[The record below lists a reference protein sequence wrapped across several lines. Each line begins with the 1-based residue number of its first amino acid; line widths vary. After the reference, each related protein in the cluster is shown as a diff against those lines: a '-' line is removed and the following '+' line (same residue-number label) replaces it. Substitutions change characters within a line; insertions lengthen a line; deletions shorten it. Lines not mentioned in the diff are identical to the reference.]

1 MTVNDSIEALGL
13 SAAQIRSAG
22 AQWTAREIAQQPKLW
37 PQIAHQIGADGGLR
51 SYLAPLLGNPAL
63 RIVLTGAG
71 TSAYIGKCLAPALSQ
86 AGCQAEAIPTTDIVA
101 SPRSTLM
108 PKAPTLMVHFARSGN
123 SPESVAALEL
133 AEQQVEQCHHLIVTC
148 NADGELSRRARGLR
162 HAYAV
167 VLPEACNDQ
176 SFAMTSSFTGMLLAA
191 ALALGALR
199 ADPGR
204 IETLAA
210 LGTEIVTTHVPL
222 AASLVA
228 AQFDRVVFVGSNAL
242 KGLALESA
250 LKMLELTDGRVV
262 SIGESPLGFRHGPK
276 TIVNGSTLV
285 VAFLSNDAYT
295 RQYDFD
301 LLRELRSDAVAGRVV
316 ALTARADEQ
325 ADPDTVALRA
335 AAASGSL
342 TDLELC
348 LPYVA
353 FAQTLALLRS
363 ISLGLSPDSPNA
375 AGTVNRV
382 VQGVSI
388 HPFPTSS

>member
-1 MTVNDSIEALGL
+1 VNDIIDVLGL
-13 SAAQIRSAG
+13 SAAQTRSAG

-37 PQIAHQIGADGGLR
+37 PLIARQVGTDAGLR
-51 SYLAPLLGNPAL
+51 AWLAPLLANPAL
-63 RIVLTGAG
+63 RMVLTGAG
-71 TSAYIGKCLAPALSQ
+71 TSAYIGKCLAPALSKS
-86 AGCQAEAIPTTDIVA
+86 GRQAEAIPTTDIVA
-101 SPRSTLM
+101 SPRGTLGE
-108 PKAPTLMVHFARSGN
+108 KAPTLMVHFARSGD

-133 AEQQVEQCHHLIVTC
+133 AEQQIDECHHLIVTC
-148 NADGELSRRARGLR
+148 NTHGELNRRVRGLR
-162 HAYAV
+162 HAYSI

-176 SFAMTSSFTGMLLAA
+176 SFAMTSSFSGMLLAA
-191 ALALGALR
+191 ALALGALS
-199 ADPGR
+199 AHAGR
-204 IETLAA
+204 IDAIAA
-210 LGTEIVTTHVPL
+210 LGTEILTDHVPL
-222 AASLVA
+222 ADTLVR
-228 AQFDRVVFVGSNAL
+228 AQFDRVVFVGSNEL

-285 VAFLSNDAYT
+285 VTFLSNDPYT
-295 RQYDFD
+295 RQYDLD
-301 LLRELRSDAVAGRVV
+301 LLRELRSDGVAGRVV
-316 ALTARADEQ
+316 ALTARAAEREG
-325 ADPDTVALRA
+325 PDTIVLA
-335 AAASGSL
+335 AGAVTGGSL

-363 ISLGLSPDSPNA
+363 LSLGLSPDIPNA